1 VARGALA
8 IGRVCCATHRSVRR
22 TANRFALPAR
32 FSASERAKVVGYDVV
47 WAHDGQTGTVRSL
60 DKPGERLLVRDGV
73 VLVSGA
79 GASAPR

>member
-1 VARGALA
+1 
-8 IGRVCCATHRSVRR
+8 
-22 TANRFALPAR
+22 
-32 FSASERAKVVGYDVV
+32 VVGYDVV
-47 WAHDGQTGTVRSL
+47 WAYDGQTGTVRSL